1 MADSPCR
8 SAVHQQHAFMNYYGM
23 DHEGLTV
30 VDRRSMLKAGL
41 AGVAGLSL
49 PEILR
54 TRAEAG
60 QAGRTTPEAKSV
72 ILFWMA
78 GGPSHIDMWDVKP
91 DRPIPN
97 RGPFESISTK
107 LPGVQVCEHLPKQAA
122 MLDKFTLIRSVDAQ
136 FSSHRPNNVFQTGNL
151 DAVNGEKQY
160 PSIGSVIAK
169 LHGSNN
175 PAMPPYVASSRTPR
189 KDIAPAGALGKR
201 YDPFIAENA
210 TQLPI
215 YTFEGEDTGKVGGGD
230 LFQLPEGLS
239 IDRLHS
245 RQTLRQDFDRLHHT
259 LDLSGSMTAGDA
271 YLQQAVQMVAGGQAR
286 TAFDLSSEPA
296 ANRERY
302 GKHLWCQQALL
313 ARRLVESG
321 VTFVTVGLT
330 YGGGA
335 DWDHHGDQ
343 FPPYGGIN
351 NGLRR
356 MLPVFDH
363 LISTLVA
370 DLEERGLLDKVLVLA
385 LGEFGRT
392 PIIGTQE
399 GPNGNGRNHWPPVMS
414 MCLAGGGLRHGQVIG
429 ATDAAGGAIKD
440 RAITAPDLAAT
451 IYRYLDVPLDATY
464 LDNRGRPHY
473 IVQNNGQPIRELF

>member
-1 MADSPCR
+1 MSDFPCR
-8 SAVHQQHAFMNYYGM
+8 SAIHHQHAFMNYYGM
-23 DHEGLTV
+23 DREGLTV

-41 AGVAGLSL
+41 AGIAGLCL
-49 PEILR
+49 PELIR
-54 TRAEAG
+54 TRAEA
-60 QAGRTTPEAKSV
+60 ADAERATSEAKSV
-72 ILFWMA
+72 ILLWMA
-78 GGPSHIDMWDVKP
+78 GGPSQIDMWDVKP
-91 DRPIPN
+91 DRPDLN
-97 RGPFESISTK
+97 RGPFDSIPTK
-107 LPGVQVCEHLPKQAA
+107 LTDVRICEHLPKQAA

-136 FSSHRPNNVFQTGNL
+136 FSNHRPNNVFQTGNL
-151 DAVNGEKQY
+151 DANSAEKQY
-160 PSIGSVIAK
+160 PAIGSVIAK
-169 LHGSNN
+169 LRGSNH
-175 PAMPPYVASSRTPR
+175 PSMPPYVATSPTPR
-189 KDIAPAGALGKR
+189 KDIAPAGSLGKR
-201 YDPFIAENA
+201 YDPFIANNA
-210 TQLPI
+210 TKLPI
-215 YTFEGEDTGKVGGGD
+215 FSFEGEDTGKVGGGN
-230 LFQLPEGLS
+230 LFELPAGLS

-245 RQTLRQDFDRLHHT
+245 RQTLLSDFDRLREN
-259 LDLSGSMTAGDA
+259 LDLGGSMESANA
-271 YLQQAVQMVAGGQAR
+271 YQQQAVEMVAGGRAQS
-286 TAFDLSSEPA
+286 AFDLSCEPA
-296 ANRERY
+296 ENRERY

-313 ARRLVESG
+313 ARRLVEAG
-321 VTFVTVGLT
+321 VTYVTVGLT

-363 LISTLVA
+363 LLSTLVT

-414 MCLAGGGLRHGQVIG
+414 MALAGGGLRHGQVIG

-440 RAITAPDLAAT
+440 RAVTPPDLAAT
-451 IYRYLDVPLDATY
+451 IYRYMDVPLDATY

-473 IVQNNGQPIRELF
+473 IIQNNGQPIRELF